1 MNLKK
6 IIWSA
11 LILGLVGMGVF
22 AYKVYQIVVV
32 PNTAFENAEAV
43 VLIPTDATFET
54 VKEEMSYLLKNT
66 ASFETLAKRKSYTS
80 NVKPGRYV
88 IKKGMNNNDII
99 NVLRTANTPIK
110 VSFNNQQT
118 LHDLAGRIGSQIE
131 ADSLEIVEY
140 LNSPDFLK
148 THQLSSENL
157 LIYFIPNTYEF
168 YWNTSAKAFA
178 ERMIKEYRR
187 FWNDDR
193 LAQAE
198 KIGLS
203 PEEVSVLASIVQKET
218 VKTDEMP
225 RVAGVYL
232 NRLRDGWKLQADPTV
247 IYALKKEQGDF
258 SLEIKRVLYKDL
270 EIDSPY
276 NTYLNTGLPPG
287 PITMPDI
294 TAIQAVLQAE
304 QHNFYYFV
312 ADTQRLGYHK
322 FARTLSQHN
331 KNRIEYQR
339 WVDKQGIKR

>member
-6 IIWSA
+6 IIWSV
-11 LILGLVGMGVF
+11 LLLGLIGMGFF

-43 VLIPTDATFET
+43 VLIPSDATFET
-54 VKEEMSYLLKNT
+54 VKKEMDFLLKKSET
-66 ASFETLAKRKSYTS
+66 FETLAKQKSYTS

-99 NVLRTANTPIK
+99 NVLRTGNTPIK

-118 LHDLAGRIGSQIE
+118 LYDLAGRVGSQIE
-131 ADSLEIVEY
+131 ADSLEIVQY
-140 LNSPDFLK
+140 LSSSEFLE
-148 THQLSSENL
+148 THQLSLEDV

-168 YWNTSAKAFA
+168 YWNTSANAFA
-178 ERMIKEYRR
+178 ERMMKEYRR
-187 FWNDDR
+187 FWNEDR
-193 LAQAE
+193 LVLAK
-198 KIGLS
+198 KINLS
-203 PEEVSVLASIVQKET
+203 PKEVSILASIVQKET

-247 IYALKKEQGDF
+247 IYALKKDQDDF

-270 EIDSPY
+270 EINSPY

-294 TAIQAVLQAE
+294 TAIEAVLHAE
-304 QHNFYYFV
+304 EHNFYYFV

-339 WVDKQGIKR
+339 WIDKQGIKR